1 MVLDDVACRADAV
14 VVAGAAAHADV
25 LGHGD
30 LHVVDEVGVPDRL
43 VQLVREAQRQDVLD
57 RLLAEV
63 VVDAEHR
70 VGREHRRDDV
80 VQLAGRL
87 QVGAERLLDDHA
99 APLVVVLL
107 GEARAL
113 QLRVTTGNDFG
124 GIDR

>member
-1 MVLDDVACRADAV
+1 M
-14 VVAGAAAHADV
+14 
-25 LGHGD
+25 
-30 LHVVDEVGVPDRL
+30 VDEVGVPDRL
-43 VQLVREAQRQDVLD
+43 VQLVREAQGQDVLD

-80 VQLAGRL
+80 VQLAGGL
-87 QVGAERLLDDHA
+87 QVGAGFSITT

-107 GEARAL
+107 GEPDRFSCA
-113 QLRVTTGNDFG
+113 TTAGTTG